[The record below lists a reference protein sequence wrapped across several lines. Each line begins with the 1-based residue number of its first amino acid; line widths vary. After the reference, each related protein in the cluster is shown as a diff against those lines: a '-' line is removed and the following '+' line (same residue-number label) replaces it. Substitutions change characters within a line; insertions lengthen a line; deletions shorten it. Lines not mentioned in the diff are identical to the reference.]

1 MTGMDVESKQTIDE
15 AIDRAR
21 GAANEAIDRIR
32 GEIVQPL
39 LDELQ
44 RWRAVAERLN
54 LSPKEEK

>member
-1 MTGMDVESKQTIDE
+1 MDVESRETIDE

-21 GAANEAIDRIR
+21 GVANEAIDRIK
-32 GEIVQPL
+32 GELVQPL

-54 LSPKEEK
+54 LGRKEEK